1 MKIQGGNMDKLN
13 IVVLDSK
20 TLGENLD
27 WSIFKDLGNL
37 TLYDLSTKEEAKK
50 RVKNA
55 DIILTNK
62 VNIDEEL
69 LDSGKNIK
77 YIGVLA
83 TGYNI
88 VDLEECTKRDIVI
101 TNIPNYG
108 TDTVAQFTFA
118 LLLKIANEVD
128 YHNRLVKN
136 GEWGKRDIFSFWD
149 SPQIELKDK
158 TIGIIGYGKIGQKVG
173 EIAKA
178 FGMNILSYRGEGKV
192 KKYSSDVSLDYL
204 LKNSDIISLHAN
216 LTEENKFI
224 INEKSIDKMEKK
236 PIIINVARGGLI
248 DEFALTEA
256 LNSGKIRA
264 AGLDVLN
271 TEPIKDNNPL
281 LKAKNITLTP
291 HMAWTTFEAR
301 DRIMSIAY
309 ENIVDFIN
317 KDNKNRVN

>member
-1 MKIQGGNMDKLN
+1 MKRQGGNMDRLN

-37 TLYDLSTKEEAKK
+37 TLYDLSTKDEALK
-50 RVKNA
+50 RVEDA
-55 DIILTNK
+55 DIVLTNK
-62 VNIDEEL
+62 VNIDREL

-88 VDLEECTKRDIVI
+88 VDLDECTKRDIVV

-178 FGMNILSYRGEGKV
+178 FGMNILSYRGEGKA

-216 LTEENKFI
+216 LTDENKFI
-224 INEKSIDKMEKK
+224 INEKSIDKMERK

-248 DEFALTEA
+248 DEFALAEA

-271 TEPIKDNNPL
+271 TEPIKDDSPL

-301 DRIMSIAY
+301 DRIMNIAY
-309 ENIVDFIN
+309 ENIVDFTN
-317 KDNKNRVN
+317 NDNKNKVN